1 MKPDTSTGLFF
12 DASNCGCAQGSQYPC
27 NIYLQ
32 YCILQSWIYNQN
44 HNYSES
50 HFKKGINIP
59 MQANDIRRGMIIM
72 YNNVPHRVMD
82 FQHRTPGNLRA
93 FVQAKL
99 RNIKTGSSTEVRF
112 SSTENIERAM
122 LEEHEMEYMYSD
134 GDMYHFMNTETY
146 DQIALDN
153 ETLGDAMDYL
163 VAGAKI
169 KIEFFENSPM
179 GVELPPAVELTVV
192 ETAPELKGATAS
204 NSPKPAKLETGVT
217 IQVPPFI
224 KEGDRI
230 RVDPTKGVYLE
241 RAK

>member
-1 MKPDTSTGLFF
+1 
-12 DASNCGCAQGSQYPC
+12 
-27 NIYLQ
+27 
-32 YCILQSWIYNQN
+32 
-44 HNYSES
+44 
-50 HFKKGINIP
+50 

-134 GDMYHFMNTETY
+134 GDMHHFMNTETY

-163 VAGAKI
+163 VAGARI
-169 KIEFFENSPM
+169 KIEFFENAPM